1 MLPLPA
7 PRAETSFR
15 RGIAHVVQVGSQEE
29 VGGVATSGL
38 EAVVAHMKIARIPVF
53 DRPRH
58 SMRPQIDAPL
68 PRSNYAI
75 SA

>member
-1 MLPLPA
+1 MLPLPTG
-7 PRAETSFR
+7 RTETSFR
-15 RGIAHVVQVGSQEE
+15 GGIAHVVQVGSQKE

-38 EAVVAHMKIARIPVF
+38 ETVVAHIEIARIPVF

-68 PRSNYAI
+68 P
-75 SA
+75 